1 MKNYGLQTLI
11 TDTFPVSIPVEVIA
25 QTAQQLLDSYKSVAI
40 AKEEEITRRTQI
52 REQSRVMIAAYEA
65 DTKKFMLALKQ
76 SHLVRMEMIEALSC
90 MIRDRDIDEGALK
103 MANMIL
109 NYLAST
115 DPVHQCNY
123 IGQKP

>member
-11 TDTFPVSIPVEVIA
+11 TDTLPVSISVETIA
-25 QTAQQLLDSYKSVAI
+25 QAAQQLLDSYKSVAI
-40 AKEEEITRRTQI
+40 AKEEQVTRRMQI

-65 DTKKFMLALKQ
+65 DTKKFMLALEQ
-76 SHLVRMEMIEALSC
+76 SHLVRMEMIEAMSL
-90 MIRDRDIDEGALK
+90 MIRDRDIDEGTLK

-115 DPVHQCNY
+115 DPVQQCNY

>member
-65 DTKKFMLALKQ
+65 DTKKFMLALEQ
-76 SHLVRMEMIEALSC
+76 SHLVRMEMIEAMSL
-90 MIRDRDIDEGALK
+90 MIRDRDIDEGTLK

>member
-11 TDTFPVSIPVEVIA
+11 TDTLPVSIPVEVIA

-90 MIRDRDIDEGALK
+90 MIRDRDIDEGTLK

>member
-1 MKNYGLQTLI
+1 MKNYGLQTFI
-11 TDTFPVSIPVEVIA
+11 TDTLPVSISVETIA
-25 QTAQQLLDSYKSVAI
+25 QAAQQLLDSYKSVAI
-40 AKEEEITRRTQI
+40 AKEEQVTRRMQI

-65 DTKKFMLALKQ
+65 DTKKFMLALEQ
-76 SHLVRMEMIEALSC
+76 SHLVRMEMIEAMSL
-90 MIRDRDIDEGALK
+90 MIRDRDIDEGTLK

>member
-65 DTKKFMLALKQ
+65 DTKKFMLALEQ
-76 SHLVRMEMIEALSC
+76 SHLARMEMIEALSC
-90 MIRDRDIDEGALK
+90 MIRDRDIDEGTLK

-115 DPVHQCNY
+115 DLVHLIRPVSE
-123 IGQKP
+123 

>member
-11 TDTFPVSIPVEVIA
+11 TDTFPVSIPIEVIA

-65 DTKKFMLALKQ
+65 DTKKFMLALEQ
-76 SHLVRMEMIEALSC
+76 SHLVRMEMIESLSC

>member
-1 MKNYGLQTLI
+1 MNNHGLQTLI
-11 TDTFPVSIPVEVIA
+11 TENYPVSIPVEAIA
-25 QTAQQLLDSYKSVAI
+25 HAAQQLFDSYKSVAI
-40 AKEEEITRRTQI
+40 AKEEQITRRTQI
-52 REQSRVMIAAYEA
+52 REQYRVMIAAYEA
-65 DTKKFMLALKQ
+65 DTKKFMLALEQ
-76 SHLVRMEMIEALSC
+76 SHLERMEMIEILSC
-90 MIRDRDIDEGALK
+90 MIRDRDIDEGTLK

>member
-11 TDTFPVSIPVEVIA
+11 TDTLPVSISVETIA
-25 QTAQQLLDSYKSVAI
+25 QAAQQLLDSYKSVAI
-40 AKEEEITRRTQI
+40 AKEEQVTRRMQI

-65 DTKKFMLALKQ
+65 DTKKFMLALEQ
-76 SHLVRMEMIEALSC
+76 SHLVRMEMIEAMSL
-90 MIRDRDIDEGALK
+90 MIRDRDIDEGTLK

>member
-11 TDTFPVSIPVEVIA
+11 TDTLPVSIPVEVIA

-65 DTKKFMLALKQ
+65 DTKKFMLALEQ

-90 MIRDRDIDEGALK
+90 MIRDRDIDEGTLK

>member
-65 DTKKFMLALKQ
+65 DTKKFMLALEQ
-76 SHLVRMEMIEALSC
+76 SHLERMEMIEILSC
-90 MIRDRDIDEGALK
+90 MIRDRDIDEGTLK

>member
-11 TDTFPVSIPVEVIA
+11 TDTLPVSIPVEVIA

-65 DTKKFMLALKQ
+65 DTKKFMLALEQ
-76 SHLVRMEMIEALSC
+76 SHLERMEMIEILSC
-90 MIRDRDIDEGALK
+90 MIRDRDIDEGTLK

-115 DPVHQCNY
+115 DLVHLIRPVSE
-123 IGQKP
+123 

>member
-11 TDTFPVSIPVEVIA
+11 TDTLPVSIPVEVIA

>member
-1 MKNYGLQTLI
+1 MKNYELQTLI

>member
-65 DTKKFMLALKQ
+65 DTKKFMLALEQ

-90 MIRDRDIDEGALK
+90 MIRDRDIEEGALK

>member
-65 DTKKFMLALKQ
+65 DTKKFMLALEQ

-90 MIRDRDIDEGALK
+90 MIRERDIDEGALK

>member
-1 MKNYGLQTLI
+1 MKNYELQTLI

-76 SHLVRMEMIEALSC
+76 SHLVRMEMIEALSS

>member
-1 MKNYGLQTLI
+1 MKNYELQTLI

-90 MIRDRDIDEGALK
+90 MIRDRDIDEGTLK

>member
-1 MKNYGLQTLI
+1 MNNHGLQTLI

-52 REQSRVMIAAYEA
+52 REQYRVMIAAYEA
-65 DTKKFMLALKQ
+65 DTKKFMLALEQ
-76 SHLVRMEMIEALSC
+76 SHLERMEMIEILSC
-90 MIRDRDIDEGALK
+90 MIRDRDIDEGTLK

-115 DPVHQCNY
+115 DLVHLIRPVSE
-123 IGQKP
+123 

>member
-1 MKNYGLQTLI
+1 MKNYELQTLI

-52 REQSRVMIAAYEA
+52 REQYRVMIAAYEA
-65 DTKKFMLALKQ
+65 DTKKFMLALEQ
-76 SHLVRMEMIEALSC
+76 SHLERMEMIEILSC